1 MGQPLRVLLVEDSG
15 DDAALI
21 LRALRRGGYETA
33 CERVETPEAF
43 VEALARGGWDLVLS
57 DYSLP
62 RLDALEVLDLLQE
75 HAPRLPCI
83 VLSGNIGEE
92 TAVATMR
99 AGAADYLMKSNLAR
113 LLPTVER
120 ELRGAGERRERVETK
135 RALLDLQEQF
145 GVIFREF
152 ADVMLIARA
161 GGETA
166 AGGARSEVLHAN
178 PALDRVLGF
187 SSRDLVGRSLESLWP
202 ESRRRNLHDLLAR
215 VRREGSVFVSAESFR
230 RLDGSSC
237 PMDVLASL
245 VPWGGREQAV
255 VLTLRDVTER
265 RRAERRLAGEKEQL
279 AVTLRS
285 IGEGVITTDTLG
297 RVLLMNRVAEE
308 ITGLSQVEAH
318 GRPLAEVFPVVHAET
333 GESLADRVEEVQRL
347 GVPGDWTRD
356 VRLHTPDGR
365 DLALSLTASP
375 IRPEGAERRDGPGSG
390 RGAGHGYVTPR
401 FGHPTAVSGS
411 STSAAAGA
419 VLVFRDITRERML
432 EEEMTKASK
441 LESLGILAGGI
452 AHDFNNLLM
461 AILGNLSLA
470 KFNARHGANGATPGP
485 ENIVGILEKA
495 EQACHYASDLTRQ
508 LLTFA
513 KGGAPIKRTLVLNDL
528 VRDAVTFA
536 LHGTRLVCHFELDP
550 DLQPVEV
557 DRHQFRQVL
566 DNIVINAVQATPEGG
581 RLRITTRNVEVTDE
595 APVADLPP
603 GPHVTVTIRDSG
615 VGIQPEAL
623 PKIFDPFFTTKE
635 GGSGLGLA
643 TCYSI
648 IKKHGGTIL
657 VDSTPGD
664 GACFS
669 VFLPASA
676 EGAGQPATSVPMRH
690 PDPPRR
696 QDRRQGRVL
705 FMDDEEI
712 LRELVG
718 DMLQHLGYE
727 VVGAKDGQSAV
738 ERFVEARAAGR
749 PFDVVIVD
757 LTVPGAMGGFET
769 VQVMRGMD
777 PDVRAVVSSGYSND
791 PVMANHRAH
800 GFRGMI
806 AKPYQMTDLDRVLRE
821 ATQDLLAAAP

>member
-1 MGQPLRVLLVEDSG
+1 M
-15 DDAALI
+15 
-21 LRALRRGGYETA
+21 
-33 CERVETPEAF
+33 
-43 VEALARGGWDLVLS
+43 
-57 DYSLP
+57 
-62 RLDALEVLDLLQE
+62 
-75 HAPRLPCI
+75 
-83 VLSGNIGEE
+83 
-92 TAVATMR
+92 
-99 AGAADYLMKSNLAR
+99 
-113 LLPTVER
+113 
-120 ELRGAGERRERVETK
+120 
-135 RALLDLQEQF
+135 
-145 GVIFREF
+145 
-152 ADVMLIARA
+152 
-161 GGETA
+161 
-166 AGGARSEVLHAN
+166 
-178 PALDRVLGF
+178 
-187 SSRDLVGRSLESLWP
+187 
-202 ESRRRNLHDLLAR
+202 AR
-215 VRREGSVFVSAESFR
+215 VRREGSVFISAESFR

-285 IGEGVITTDTLG
+285 LGEGVITTDTVG

-308 ITGLSQVEAH
+308 ITGLNQVEAH
-318 GRPLAEVFPVVHAET
+318 GRPLVEVFPVVHAET
-333 GESLADRVEEVQRL
+333 GESLADRVEEVQRT
-347 GVPGDWTRD
+347 GVPGEWTRD

-365 DLALSLTASP
+365 DLALSLTVSP
-375 IRPEGAERRDGPGSG
+375 IRPEGADRRDGQKQGQG
-390 RGAGHGYVTPR
+390 YGHGLHQTPR
-401 FGHPTAVSGS
+401 FVHPAAMGS
-411 STSAAAGA
+411 STSGAAGS
-419 VLVFRDITRERML
+419 VLVFRDVTRERML

-470 KFNARHGANGATPGP
+470 KFNARHGADGATPGP

-528 VRDAVTFA
+528 VRDAVPFA
-536 LHGTRLVCHFELDP
+536 LHGTRLVCQFELDP

-557 DRHQFRQVL
+557 DRNQFRQVL

-581 RLRITTRNVEVTDE
+581 RLHITTRNVEVTDE
-595 APVADLPP
+595 APAADLPP
-603 GPHVTVTIRDSG
+603 GPHVVVSIRDSG
-615 VGIQPEAL
+615 VGIPPEAL

-657 VDSTPGD
+657 VDSTPGE
-664 GACFS
+664 GASFS

-676 EGAGQPATSVPMRH
+676 EGVGQPATSVPLRN

-705 FMDDEEI
+705 FMDDEET

-738 ERFVEARAAGR
+738 ERFVEARMAGR

-769 VQVMRGMD
+769 VQVMREMD

-791 PVMANHRAH
+791 PVMANHRSH

-821 ATQDLLAAAP
+821 AMLDGAAAP

>member
-1 MGQPLRVLLVEDSG
+1 MGQPLRVLLVEDSE

-21 LRALRRGGYETA
+21 LRALGRGGYEPA
-33 CERVETPEAF
+33 AERVESA
-43 VEALARGGWDLVLS
+43 EALRAALDRGGWDLLLS

-62 RLDALEVLDLLQE
+62 RLDALEVLEILHE

-83 VLSGNIGEE
+83 VISGNIGEE

-99 AGAADYLMKSNLAR
+99 AGASDYLMKSNLAR

-120 ELRGAGERRERVETK
+120 ELRGAGERQERVAAK
-135 RALLDLQEQF
+135 RALLALQEQF

-161 GGETA
+161 TESGGGRPDA
-166 AGGARSEVLHAN
+166 EVLHAN

-187 SSRDLVGRSLESLWP
+187 SSRDLIGRPLETLWP
-202 ESRRRNLHDLLAR
+202 EARRQPFRDLLGR
-215 VRREGSVFVSAESFR
+215 VRREGSVFVSAEPFR
-230 RLDGSSC
+230 RLDGSTC

-285 IGEGVITTDTLG
+285 IGEGVITTDTVG

-308 ITGLSQVEAH
+308 LTGYDQVDAH
-318 GRPLAEVFPVVHAET
+318 GRSLAEVFPVVHAET
-333 GESLADRVEEVQRL
+333 GESLVGRVEEVQRA

-356 VRLHTPDGR
+356 VRLRTRDGR
-365 DLALSLTASP
+365 ELALSLTASP
-375 IRPEGAERRDGPGSG
+375 IRPEGEGHSQTPHAGPSAST
-390 RGAGHGYVTPR
+390 AGI
-401 FGHPTAVSGS
+401 
-411 STSAAAGA
+411 AGA
-419 VLVFRDITRERML
+419 VLVFRDVTRERQL

-470 KFNARHGANGATPGP
+470 KFNALHGENGAARP
-485 ENIVGILEKA
+485 ENLVGILEKA
-495 EQACHYASDLTRQ
+495 EQACQYASDLTRQ

-513 KGGAPIKRTLVLNDL
+513 KGGAPIKRTLVLNDT

-536 LHGTRLVCHFELDP
+536 LHGTRLVCRFDLSP
-550 DLQPVEV
+550 DLHPVEV
-557 DRHQFRQVL
+557 DRNQFRQVL

-581 RLRITTRNVEVTDE
+581 RLVVAARNVQTTPE

-603 GPHVTVTIRDSG
+603 GDYICVSVLDSG
-615 VGIQPEAL
+615 RGISAEAL

-643 TCYSI
+643 TSYSI

-657 VDSTPGD
+657 VDSALG
-664 GACFS
+664 
-669 VFLPASA
+669 
-676 EGAGQPATSVPMRH
+676 EGARFSIYLPVSEPENARPATSVPVL
-690 PDPPRR
+690 DLGPRPSEE
-696 QDRRQGRVL
+696 RRARVL
-705 FMDDEEI
+705 FMDDEEA

-718 DMLQHLGYE
+718 AMLGHLGYE
-727 VVGAKDGQSAV
+727 VTGAPDGEEAIAA
-738 ERFVEARAAGR
+738 FTEARRAGC

-769 VQVMRGMD
+769 VQLLRELEPG
-777 PDVRAVVSSGYSND
+777 VRAIVSSGYSND
-791 PVMANHRAH
+791 PIMSQHRAH

-806 AKPYQMTDLDRVLRE
+806 AKPYQMDELDRVLRE
-821 ATQDLLAAAP
+821 ALAEPAEAYPGRGI